1 MRAAAVPQV
10 LTVVSILL
18 ATGVAQANAAV
29 RSCAPPV
36 LGDLTNA
43 RSELEARRG
52 AIASW
57 RRKALR
63 SGRAYTSWRLA
74 VDKRAKCAPLKDGR
88 FACVAFAR
96 PCRIQLGPNDRRG
109 LPSRPRPMPMP
120 VPPKNPGAHAPRAI

>member
-1 MRAAAVPQV
+1 MRASIRPWV
-10 LTVVSILL
+10 LIVAILSTAGMTQ
-18 ATGVAQANAAV
+18 ATSAAV
-29 RSCAPPV
+29 RTCAPPV

-57 RRKALR
+57 RRKSLR

-109 LPSRPRPMPMP
+109 LPSRPRPTPIP
-120 VPPKNPGAHAPRAI
+120 VPPKKPGAHAPRSI